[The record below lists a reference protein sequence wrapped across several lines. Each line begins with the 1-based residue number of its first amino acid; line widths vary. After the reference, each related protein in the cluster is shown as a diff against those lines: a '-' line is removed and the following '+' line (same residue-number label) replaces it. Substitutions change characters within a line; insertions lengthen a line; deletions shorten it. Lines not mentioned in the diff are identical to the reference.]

1 MPHFDTESLLKW
13 FHFLMLVLAGGAMP
27 VCLLLSGFED
37 THEDVRGLSAAIWK
51 RLVVWGM
58 RLAVLFGVAVLVVI
72 IAKRG
77 WPYSQPHLLFKIGLA
92 PFMVLLCEA
101 APKSLGAGKRGVA
114 MVAMILF
121 LLTSFI
127 ASNGNAFVEPK
138 PEPPAAVEA
147 EPAPGQ
153 TPTEAKPAGKE

>member
-58 RLAVLFGVAVLVVI
+58 RLAVLFGVVVLVALIVNGG
-72 IAKRG
+72 K
-77 WPYSQPHLLFKIGLA
+77 PFSQPHLMFKIGLA
-92 PFMVLLCEA
+92 PFMVLLCET

-127 ASNGNAFVEPK
+127 ASNGKAFFEPK
-138 PEPPAAVEA
+138 PEPAAAVEA
-147 EPAPGQ
+147 EPAPDQ
-153 TPTEAKPAGKE
+153 IPAEAKPAEKE